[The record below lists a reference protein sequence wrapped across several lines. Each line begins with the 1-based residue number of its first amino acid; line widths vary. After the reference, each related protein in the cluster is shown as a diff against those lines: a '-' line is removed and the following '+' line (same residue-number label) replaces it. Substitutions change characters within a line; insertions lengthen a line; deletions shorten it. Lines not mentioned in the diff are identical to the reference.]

1 MEHSNKLNI
10 VYKSIQQMKE
20 SYGKLLKVEFHI
32 HTPASHDYRLLPGKL
47 FKNMKLTEVFD
58 VALNEGLYSKEFL
71 ERIQK
76 EDFAIFEKQVIE
88 DINRDFHVS
97 FSNFKEILGY
107 QLIAHSLYKN
117 NIHAAVISDHNTIN
131 GFKKLQ
137 AVLVDYYKSRIKGN
151 TQRKSIKL
159 FLGIEISCSDYYHL
173 VGIFDEHKY
182 TDLKNFVSKYIHS
195 EEEGTYISCL
205 DMVNRI
211 TENGGIPYI
220 AHINTS
226 DFLGTNLYKR
236 SLFGFSGLKILGL
249 TNIDSKERISNRIK
263 KYQESSKG
271 DFCFIHEGDSHELN
285 QLGKKNTWIKFNNL
299 SFKSLKKAF
308 KNYQFCIYIDKP
320 IYNDRFLKG
329 IYIEPGE
336 KGFLGDKEQ
345 PEKPFIVDFSR
356 DLNCIIGG
364 RGVGK
369 STILSILETAF
380 TLEVTNINQLEYI
393 SRHNLIYIVFN
404 YKNMDYILNFIPQI
418 TESGYSG
425 NNYFLRKAFSE
436 TTETESGTRRLSQN
450 WINLYRVSQVES
462 SNGYKFQELNYNET
476 TTIIESVYKKSY
488 SINNIVE
495 LSNTGRISEFIRDIV
510 LNGERLNGSKIVLS
524 KLNKLHKNN
533 YRKYLRENIQS
544 VLVNIKK
551 REENVKMAI
560 EEFNRLNNKLIQIVY
575 SPKLKDPTFYLK
587 ELELRYDPIFD
598 REKGKRV
605 LNTYLTWDDID
616 EFVYEATKKFG
627 YLEFLELIL
636 NKEHKQIE
644 NELSLNNFI
653 SGTITGEY
661 ENVSIK
667 NMVRVYNKIEERIFR
682 NIEKV
687 TNSFKLLFE
696 IIDEF
701 SLKFNINSKET
712 IRTEKVVMKD
722 IDELS
727 LGQKVVA
734 ILTLIFNYGEH
745 SVDSTPLV
753 IDQPEDNLD
762 NLYIYQNLVKSLRKI
777 KNKRQVIIATHSAT
791 IVTNADAEQVII
803 LESDNKRGWLS
814 KKGYPDDEV
823 VLKHIVSIL
832 EGGRESFIHKKETYM
847 TVLDI

>member
-1 MEHSNKLNI
+1 MEHSNKLNT
-10 VYKSIQQMKE
+10 VYKSIQQIKK

-47 FKNMKLTEVFD
+47 FKDMELDEVFD
-58 VALNEGLYSKEFL
+58 VGINEGLYTKEFQ
-71 ERIQK
+71 EKIQK
-76 EDFAIFEKQVIE
+76 EDFAIFEKQVI
-88 DINRDFHVS
+88 DDLNKDFHVK
-97 FSNFKEILGY
+97 FSNFKEVLGY

-117 NIHAAVISDHNTIN
+117 NIHVAVISDHNTIN

-151 TQRKSIKL
+151 TRRKSVKL

-173 VGIFDEHKY
+173 VGIFDEHKF
-182 TDLKNFVSKYIHS
+182 TELKNFVNKYIHS

-211 TENGGIPYI
+211 TEHGGIPYI

-226 DFLGTNLYKR
+226 DFLGTNLYKK

-249 TNIDSKERISNRIK
+249 TNMDAKERISNIIK
-263 KYQESSKG
+263 KYQENSKD
-271 DFCFIHEGDSHELN
+271 DFCFIYEGDSHELN

-299 SFKSLKKAF
+299 SFNSLKKAF
-308 KNYQFCIYIDKP
+308 KNHQFCIYINKP
-320 IYNDRFLKG
+320 NYNDRFLKG

-345 PEKPFIVDFSR
+345 PEEPFIVDFSR

-380 TLEVTNINQLEYI
+380 TLEVSDINQLEYI
-393 SRHNLIYIVFN
+393 SRHNLIYIIFN
-404 YKNMDYILNFIPQI
+404 YKNKDYILNFIPQI
-418 TESGYSG
+418 TGSGYSG
-425 NNYFLRKAFSE
+425 KNYFLRKAFLE
-436 TTETESGTRRLSQN
+436 TTETESGSRKLSPN
-450 WINLYRVSQVES
+450 WITLYRVSEKES
-462 SNGYKFQELNYNET
+462 LNRYKFKELNYNET
-476 TTIIESVYKKSY
+476 TKILENVYKKSY

-495 LSNTGRISEFIRDIV
+495 LSNTGKISEFIRDIV

-524 KLNKLHKNN
+524 NLNKLHRNN

-544 VLVNIKK
+544 VLVKIKN
-551 REENVKMAI
+551 REENVKKAI
-560 EEFNRLNNKLIQIVY
+560 EEFNLLNNKLIQIVY
-575 SPKLKDPTFYLK
+575 SPKLKDPSFYLN

-598 REKGKRV
+598 REKGKRI
-605 LNTYLTWDDID
+605 LNTNLTWDDID

-627 YLEFLELIL
+627 YLEFLELII
-636 NKEHKQIE
+636 NKEHKKIE
-644 NELSLNNFI
+644 NVLPLNNFI
-653 SGTITGEY
+653 SGTATGEY
-661 ENVSIK
+661 ENVSSS

-687 TNSFKLLFE
+687 TSSLKLLFE

-701 SLKFNINSKET
+701 SLKFNINSKEM
-712 IRTEKVVMKD
+712 IRTERVIMKD
-722 IDELS
+722 IEELS

-734 ILTLIFNYGEH
+734 ILTMIFNYGEH
-745 SVDSTPLV
+745 SADSTPLV

-832 EGGRESFIHKKETYM
+832 EGGKESFIHKKETYK